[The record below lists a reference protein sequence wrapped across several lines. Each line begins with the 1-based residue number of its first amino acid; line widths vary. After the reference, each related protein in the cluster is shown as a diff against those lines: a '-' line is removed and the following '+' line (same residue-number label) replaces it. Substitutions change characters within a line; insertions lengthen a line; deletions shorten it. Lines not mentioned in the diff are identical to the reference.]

1 MKYLITGANGQLG
14 REWVQYLSAMKAEVT
29 ATTSEQLDIT
39 DPFSVMRA
47 INDVAP
53 DVVINCAAYT
63 KVDLAESEFEKA
75 MRVNRDG
82 VKNLIGA
89 CADMNSKLVHFS
101 TDYVFPGSE
110 EDRNTFPNGYPEDA
124 KTAPINRYGYSKR
137 AGEIELEKSD
147 IDWLLIRVSWLC
159 GSQGSNFVKTMLKLG
174 KEHGVVSVVEDQ
186 TGSPSYTFD
195 VVEKTHQMLK
205 EGLDGIFHVSSGG
218 EVSWADF
225 AEAIFTEKGQQTTL
239 NRITTAQF
247 KTIAKRPSFS
257 LLIKEKLVQKGLKP
271 LDWHEGLKKLMAQI
285 ESNEDNDGSQR

>member
-14 REWVQYLSAMKAEVT
+14 REWVRYLSAKNADVT

-39 DPFSVMRA
+39 DSDSVTKV
-47 INDVAP
+47 IDEVAP

-63 KVDLAESEFEKA
+63 KVDLAESDFEGA
-75 MRVNRDG
+75 LSVNRDG
-82 VKNLIGA
+82 VKNLINA
-89 CADMNSKLVHFS
+89 CANRVIKLVHFS
-101 TDYVFPGSE
+101 TDYVFSGSE
-110 EDRNTFPNGYPEDA
+110 EDRDVFPTGYPEDA
-124 KTAPINRYGYSKR
+124 KTDPINRYGYSKR

-159 GSQGSNFVKTMLKLG
+159 GSQGSNFVNTMLRLG

-195 VVEKTHQMLK
+195 VVEKTDQLLK
-205 EGLDGIFHVSSGG
+205 KDLNGIYHVSSSG

-225 AEAIFTEKGQQTTL
+225 AEAIFLEKGQQTTL

-257 LLIKEKLVQKGLKP
+257 LLNKDKMIKKGLKA
-271 LDWHEGLKKLMAQI
+271 LDWHEGLKRLMV
-285 ESNEDNDGSQR
+285 EMKSS

>member
-14 REWVQYLSAMKAEVT
+14 REWVRYLSAKDAVVT

-39 DPFSVMRA
+39 DLHSVTEA
-47 INDVAP
+47 LNEIVP

-63 KVDLAESEFEKA
+63 KVDQAEADFDKA
-75 MRVNRDG
+75 MSVNRDG
-82 VKNLIGA
+82 VKNLITA
-89 CADMNSKLVHFS
+89 CANTDSKLVHFS
-101 TDYVFPGSE
+101 TDYVFSGSQK
-110 EDRNTFPNGYPEDA
+110 DRDTFPGGYPEDA
-124 KTAPINRYGYSKR
+124 ETDPVNRYGYSKR

-159 GSQGSNFVKTMLKLG
+159 GSHGSNFVKTMLRLG
-174 KEHGVVSVVEDQ
+174 NEHGKVSVVEDQ

-195 VVEKTHQMLK
+195 VAEKTHQMLK
-205 EGLDGIFHVSSGG
+205 QDLTGIYHVSCSG

-225 AEAIFTEKGQQTTL
+225 AEAIFSEKGQLTTL

-257 LLIKEKLVQKGLKP
+257 LLNKDKMKHKGLKP
-271 LDWHEGLKKLMAQI
+271 LDWREGLQRLMADM
-285 ESNEDNDGSQR
+285 ECKNEI